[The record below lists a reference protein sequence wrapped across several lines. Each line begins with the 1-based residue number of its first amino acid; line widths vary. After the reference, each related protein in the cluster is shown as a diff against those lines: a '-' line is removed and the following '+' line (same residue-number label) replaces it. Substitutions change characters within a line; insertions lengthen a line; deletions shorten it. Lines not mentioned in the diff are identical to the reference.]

1 MAVQVRVNEETH
13 AIIRDLAKESGESM
27 QRIIDKAVER
37 YKRELFLES
46 LNEDFKNLRENE
58 TEWACE
64 LEERRLWENTLLDGV
79 EKRAMFTGAKS
90 GSSILTRRSVENRRK
105 QDRL

>member
-1 MAVQVRVNEETH
+1 MAIQVRVNEETH
-13 AIIRDLAKESGESM
+13 AIIRDLAKEFGESM
-27 QRIIDKAVER
+27 QTIVDKAVER

-58 TEWACE
+58 TEWASE

-79 EKRAMFTGAKS
+79 EK
-90 GSSILTRRSVENRRK
+90 
-105 QDRL
+105 